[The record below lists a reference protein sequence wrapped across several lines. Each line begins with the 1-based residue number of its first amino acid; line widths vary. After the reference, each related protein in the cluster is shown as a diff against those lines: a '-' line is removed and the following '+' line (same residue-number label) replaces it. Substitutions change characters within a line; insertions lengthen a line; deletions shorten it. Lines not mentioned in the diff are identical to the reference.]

1 MLRKSTLITAA
12 IQLVA
17 LVAHAHV
24 DLTTPC
30 SRYQATPGCPPP
42 PAGQVIDYNTN
53 APISSGGINHEP
65 LCKHSV
71 PYAQRT
77 VYKAGESIPTG
88 YGIGSAHGG
97 GHCQWALSYDHEKT
111 WVVIQT
117 EIRTCLQGAVTGQTN
132 VRVPVVIPK
141 DAPSGNA
148 TFMWLWVN
156 AIGVREL
163 YSNCADIRIEG
174 QDGGTVT
181 GVEPLLANYNT
192 TYGIIPEFPT
202 AADPDSHELFNTRK
216 PISITVG
223 SSGGTATLR
232 NSVFQQMVNFLGRS
246 AKSTGEE
253 YRQPLQF
260 RSTYN
265 VWVRAHLLNRH
276 CNILE
281 KSEMLQF
288 VPEFLV
294 KSSSNCSSIFIA

>member
-1 MLRKSTLITAA
+1 
-12 IQLVA
+12 
-17 LVAHAHV
+17 
-24 DLTTPC
+24 
-30 SRYQATPGCPPP
+30 
-42 PAGQVIDYNTN
+42 VIDYNTN

-223 SSGGTATLR
+223 SSGGTA
-232 NSVFQQMVNFLGRS
+232 V
-246 AKSTGEE
+246 ST
-253 YRQPLQF
+253 PDP
-260 RSTYN
+260 S
-265 VWVRAHLLNRH
+265 
-276 CNILE
+276 
-281 KSEMLQF
+281 S
-288 VPEFLV
+288 P
-294 KSSSNCSSIFIA
+294 SSSSSPNPKNNAASGSRDHIHPFELFISTTLLIIFASM